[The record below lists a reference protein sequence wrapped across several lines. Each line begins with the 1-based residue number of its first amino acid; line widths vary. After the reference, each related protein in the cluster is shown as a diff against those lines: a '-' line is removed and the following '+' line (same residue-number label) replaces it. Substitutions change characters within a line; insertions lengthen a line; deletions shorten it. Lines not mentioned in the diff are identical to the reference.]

1 MDILLTNMVGNIY
14 IRNYYYVSPFSIF
27 VLTNHILFANTLY
40 FLFYAD
46 IALIKLQKPLIGPNI
61 LNIEYNYEK
70 GRYNFNGFQPVTI
83 MGWGSKKR
91 RGSGQVDHLQ
101 EAKVKAIDYHP
112 NDMFLTL
119 SQKNGKASC
128 DGDSGGM

>member
-1 MDILLTNMVGNIY
+1 M
-14 IRNYYYVSPFSIF
+14 
-27 VLTNHILFANTLY
+27 FANTLY

-70 GRYNFNGFQPVTI
+70 GRHNFNGFQPVTI

-101 EAKVKAIDYHP
+101 EAIVKVTDWTFHFPSGGY
-112 NDMFLTL
+112 MFLKL
-119 SQKNGKASC
+119 SQKNGNGC
-128 DGDSGGM
+128 DGDSGGMSY